1 MAVGI
6 HPPIPGSK
14 AMALPPLNEESPPGK
29 AIPPSW
35 LALSPLPPLGDRRP
49 AMGLPTLPLGHGAMR
64 GCRVPCPFDK
74 WGHRLRV
81 MV

>member
-6 HPPIPGSK
+6 HPTIPWSK

-35 LALSPLPPLGDRRP
+35 LALSPLPPLGDRQACNGP
-49 AMGLPTLPLGHGAMR
+49 PYPSLGSWCHAGVQGPL
-64 GCRVPCPFDK
+64 PFDK
-74 WGHRLRV
+74 WGHTLRV
-81 MV
+81 RV